1 MGQILVKLYL
11 RLFILKTT
19 YRRHWVPDDLGVRL
33 DNRLLQ
39 SGHDDRTSTNF
50 LVKSTDYQITD
61 APVTKN
67 FVFSAHWVSEQS
79 PVLFIVCSATRQS
92 RELEANEITMHNLA
106 LITTQNT
113 FVIVPP
119 ITIKN
124 ETMAET
130 TSTWCSPLT
139 PRSFSSI
146 VSGLVPRSLRSYST
160 SLTQFDRSTA
170 QRLCQG
176 FRSNSD

>member
-1 MGQILVKLYL
+1 MTWEWDWTINYFS
-11 RLFILKTT
+11 RDTMT
-19 YRRHWVPDDLGVRL
+19 WR
-33 DNRLLQ
+33 
-39 SGHDDRTSTNF
+39 DDRTSTDF

-67 FVFSAHWVSEQS
+67 FVFSAHWVSEQP

-92 RELEANEITMHNLA
+92 WELEANEIMMHNLA

-146 VSGLVPRSLRSYST
+146 VRGLVPRSQRSYCT